1 MNCNHCGQSLAVKH
15 SETATFTEAME
26 QLTEVAEDVASLK
39 INQEIYEL
47 DRSWES
53 QQDNFKNSIMGG
65 DEADASVAKAIF
77 NGVACVLVILFSLVM
92 LLRTGLFSAGG
103 AVSLF
108 FASTG
113 CAWLAAALSTLKTA
127 NSHQSSKRGY
137 EVKRQ
142 HLREQ
147 TD

>member
-1 MNCNHCGQSLAVKH
+1 
-15 SETATFTEAME
+15 
-26 QLTEVAEDVASLK
+26 
-39 INQEIYEL
+39 
-47 DRSWES
+47 
-53 QQDNFKNSIMGG
+53 MGG

-92 LLRTGLFSAGG
+92 LLRTVLFSAGG

-127 NSHQSSKRGY
+127 NSYQSSKRGY